1 MGAQKFGLLFQ
12 ECLSN
17 VRGQLL
23 VSVADYNQL
32 VLTDAVKAE
41 RDTAHLLKD
50 KRFVTGQDVGP
61 PKSASSFIVYSSSWR
76 WKVM

>member
-32 VLTDAVKAE
+32 CLIDAVKAE

-50 KRFVTGQDVGP
+50 KRFVTAQDVGP
-61 PKSASSFIVYSSSWR
+61 PKSANSFIVYSSSWR